1 MFCKKGIAIFLSAVC
16 LCTSFSASAFAETED
31 SFIIDEVAPAYEIG
45 TNPTSRL
52 SINGK
57 SATCTSRTD
66 GVDAVSI
73 TVEQTL
79 EKYSGWFTIWN
90 DVDGAYWTNSYEQC
104 PVSFSNTKSGLS
116 AGTYRLKS
124 VFTLE
129 NSSGKTETITVYSN
143 EAKVTA

>member
-57 SATCTSRTD
+57 SATCTSRAD

-90 DVDGAYWTNSYEQC
+90 DVDDASWTKYINGDSIN
-104 PVSFSNTKSGLS
+104 VSNTKSGLS
-116 AGTYRLKS
+116 TGTYRLKS
-124 VFTLE
+124 VFTLK
-129 NSSGKTETITVYSN
+129 NSSGKTETITIYSK